1 MYVNPGDLDKQIQV
15 IRKTE
20 PTYNDE
26 GKRDNNEEVVRS
38 CWAQAKNTSGT
49 ELIKA
54 GTEFAEAK
62 KRFLVRYT
70 DTEINAAMVVR
81 YKGVDHNILYVN
93 PYGDNKE
100 YLEIWT
106 DLKEQVI

>member
-26 GKRDNNEEVVRS
+26 GKRVINEEVVRS
-38 CWAQAKNTSGT
+38 CWAQVKNTSGT

-54 GTEFAEAK
+54 GTEFADAK
-62 KRFLVRYT
+62 MRK
-70 DTEINAAMVVR
+70 NAFWSGTQIQRSMPLWWSGTRVLTITFCTLIPMGTT
-81 YKGVDHNILYVN
+81 KNIWKS
-93 PYGDNKE
+93 GQ
-100 YLEIWT
+100 I
-106 DLKEQVI
+106 